1 MDSETIPQLPERS
14 CVIPCHFE
22 QKNTESLAPWE
33 SKTKLSLSREM
44 QTGVERV
51 ILGFLYLY
59 AFSIFLNPGVSL
71 GAIGALLLL
80 TVASR
85 SYRAR
90 YNTSLVWLAA
100 VFLLYSSLLGWSAAA
115 VYPETLR
122 YQLKGLT
129 NLNGL
134 WFFPV
139 VILAVAVRERERH
152 FFNFIFVSILG
163 FLVKLT
169 LKFDIDRFI
178 VVVKNNEPF
187 GFILPHNALGT
198 YSVVALLFVV
208 IWFHR
213 EGQEER
219 LNNYHRIILLLLLLL
234 FPTLL
239 LLSNS
244 RSSLLI
250 FAAVLLAAGWGYLLR
265 RKELAVTF
273 KVERQVLVFVGG
285 VLLLLGI
292 LFTPRVMERFMF
304 EADVWRA
311 IASGQIEEMTLGGAH
326 NYKSSDVRVLMWRI
340 AAEKIVEKPL
350 AGWGP
355 GTSAVLLDPV
365 RVKTGQMLYDFHNIV
380 IELLI
385 EVGLVGF
392 LLIVAA
398 NYLAMR
404 SLWRGFRSGT
414 CDGHLL
420 IYLCSAMAV
429 IYLASCINLRTNEAI
444 GRNWMVLFL
453 SLAYSFQYTRLADQR
468 DD

>member
-1 MDSETIPQLPERS
+1 MDSESIPQLPELS
-14 CVIPCHFE
+14 YVIPCHFE
-22 QKNTESLAPWE
+22 QKNAESLAPRE
-33 SKTKLSLSREM
+33 SKTKLSLSRGM

-51 ILGFLYLY
+51 ILGLLYVY
-59 AFSIFLNPGVSL
+59 AFSIFLNPGVST

-90 YNTSLVWLAA
+90 YNTSLVWLAV
-100 VFLLYSSLLGWSAAA
+100 VFLLYSSLLAWSAAA
-115 VYPETLR
+115 LYPETLR
-122 YQLKGLT
+122 YQLKELT

-163 FLVKLT
+163 FLFKLI
-169 LKFDIDRFI
+169 LKFDIDKFI

-198 YSVVALLFVV
+198 YSIVALLFVV
-208 IWFHR
+208 IWFHKL
-213 EGQEER
+213 GQEER
-219 LNNYHRIILLLLLLL
+219 LSHYHRIMLLL
-234 FPTLL
+234 FAILFLTLL

-250 FAAVLLAAGWGYLLR
+250 FAAVFLTMGWGYLA
-265 RKELAVTF
+265 RKKDFSLQR
-273 KVERQVLVFVGG
+273 KVERRALVFICG
-285 VLLLLGI
+285 VILLLGI
-292 LFTPRVMERFMF
+292 LFAPRVMERFMF

-311 IASGQIEEMTLGGAH
+311 IATGQIEEMSLTGSH
-326 NYKSSDVRVLMWRI
+326 TYKSSDVRILMWRL
-340 AAEKIVEKPL
+340 ATEKIAEKPL
-350 AGWGP
+350 TGGGP

-380 IELLI
+380 IELWI
-385 EVGLVGF
+385 EVGLVG
-392 LLIVAA
+392 LVLIGAA
-398 NYLAMR
+398 NYLAIH
-404 SLWRGFRSGT
+404 SLWRGFRAGT
-414 CDGHLL
+414 CNGHLF
-420 IYLCSAMAV
+420 IYLCSALAV
-429 IYLASCINLRTNEAI
+429 IYLASCINMRTNEAI

-453 SLAYSFQYTRLADQR
+453 ALAYSFQYTRRAEQC